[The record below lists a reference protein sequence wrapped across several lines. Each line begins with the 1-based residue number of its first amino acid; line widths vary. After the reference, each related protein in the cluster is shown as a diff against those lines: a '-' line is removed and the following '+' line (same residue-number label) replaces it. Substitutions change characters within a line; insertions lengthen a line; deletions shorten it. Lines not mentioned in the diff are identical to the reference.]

1 MPDLTSTTIAGRYV
15 IQKKIAGG
23 GMATVY
29 LALDNR
35 LDREVAVKVIHSHLA
50 ADQDFLSKFSQEAK
64 LAARLSHPNLVN
76 VFDQGTDGAITYL
89 VMEYVEG
96 ITLRDALKK
105 FGRLTADQALE
116 LYEQLLSGLA
126 AAHRAGI
133 LHRDLKPENV
143 LLADD
148 GRVKLADFGLAR
160 SVDAQTQADS
170 LVGTVAYLSPELVL
184 RGQVDA
190 RSDVYAAG
198 IMLYELTTGRQPF
211 QGEQAVQ
218 VAMQHANDT
227 VSAPSLTQ
235 ADVPEIIDDLVLWAT
250 AREPS
255 DRPQDAVELLA
266 AVKQARAQLAGG
278 ADSKLQRTS
287 VMPRFTGP
295 DTADSADPG
304 DGADTQ
310 ILSADPAETQRINGN
325 VEGATVVIDSMAPTT
340 AISTAS
346 PVGQVAISR
355 LDRPI
360 RWLTLLLSSALVV
373 LLGLG
378 TGWAFGS
385 GPLALKQT
393 PNLAGLTL
401 DQANSALANCRC
413 DVWTEFEYS
422 KTVAKDRIIRSNPAA
437 GQPLWVN
444 ITLVISKGARLIS
457 VPDISNLNVAAA
469 TVEVVKAGLTLGK
482 VSSWFS
488 SAAIGSIYDY
498 TGKDKIKIAEGSPVD
513 LKVSL
518 GPLPMLSNVN
528 QTIATAALEG
538 AGLRVEIVT
547 EQFSDTV
554 ASGNVINFVPLTE
567 PIGTGGKV
575 ELIVSKGPV
584 PQVG

>member
-1 MPDLTSTTIAGRYV
+1 MADLTSRTIAGRYV

-35 LDREVAVKVIHSHLA
+35 LDREVAFKVIHSHLA
-50 ADQDFLSKFSQEAK
+50 TDQDFLSKFSQEAK

-76 VFDQGTDGAITYL
+76 VFDQGTDGDVTYL
-89 VMEYVEG
+89 AMEYVEG
-96 ITLRDALKK
+96 MTLRDALKK
-105 FGRLTADQALE
+105 FGRLSATQALE

-126 AAHRAGI
+126 AAHRGGI

-218 VAMQHANDT
+218 VAMQHANEE
-227 VSAPSLTQ
+227 VAAPSLIQ
-235 ADVPEIIDDLVLWAT
+235 ADVPPVIDELVLWAT
-250 AREPS
+250 ARDP
-255 DRPQDAVELLA
+255 DRRPHDAVELLA
-266 AVKQARAQLAGG
+266 AVKQARARLAAGPN
-278 ADSKLQRTS
+278 SKIQHTT
-287 VMPRFTGP
+287 VMPRVS
-295 DTADSADPG
+295 SADAAATQVLG
-304 DGADTQ
+304 SDAGATEV
-310 ILSADPAETQRINGN
+310 LSGQL
-325 VEGATVVIDSMAPTT
+325 EGATQVLAPMDATT
-340 AISTAS
+340 AFETVSTAE
-346 PVGQVAISR
+346 QHAISR

-360 RWLTLLLSSALVV
+360 RWLQLLLGSALVI

-378 TGWAFGS
+378 VGWTFGS
-385 GPLALKQT
+385 GPLALQQT
-393 PNLAGLTL
+393 PNLTGLTV
-401 DQANSALANCRC
+401 DQAYAALEGCRC
-413 DVWTEFEYS
+413 DVWTEFENS

-444 ITLVISKGARLIS
+444 ITLVVSKGAKLVE

-469 TVEVVKAGLTLGK
+469 TVEIVKQGLTLGK
-482 VSSWFS
+482 VSSWFN
-488 SAAIGSIYDY
+488 SAAIGSIYDF
-498 TGKDKIKIAEGSPVD
+498 TGKDKAKIAEGSAIDV
-513 LKVSL
+513 KVSL

-528 QTIATAALEG
+528 QTIATAALEA
-538 AGLRVEIVT
+538 AGLQVEIVT

-554 ASGNVINFVPLTE
+554 ASGNAINFVPLTE

>member
-1 MPDLTSTTIAGRYV
+1 MLDLVGKTIAGRYEV
-15 IQKKIAGG
+15 TKRIADG
-23 GMATVY
+23 GMATVF

-35 LDREVAVKVIHSHLA
+35 LDREVAIKVIHPHLSGDA
-50 ADQDFLSKFSQEAK
+50 EFLLKFSQEAK
-64 LAARLSHPNLVN
+64 MAAKLSHPNLVN

-89 VMEYVEG
+89 VMEYVQG

-105 FGRLTADQALE
+105 FGRLTAEQALE

-126 AAHRAGI
+126 AAHKAGI

-160 SVDAQTQADS
+160 SVDTQTQAGS

-198 IMLYELTTGRQPF
+198 IMLYELVTGRQPF
-211 QGEQAVQ
+211 QGEQPVQ
-218 VAMQHANDT
+218 VAMQHANNA
-227 VSAPSLTQ
+227 VPAPSQIQ
-235 ADVPEIIDDLVLWAT
+235 ADVPQVVDEIVHWAT
-250 AREPS
+250 SREA
-255 DRPQDAVELLA
+255 DERPKDAVELLA
-266 AVKQARAQLAGG
+266 AVKKARTEGSTGRRINLARTTVMPSVESNETQVLGQG
-278 ADSKLQRTS
+278 LDELTS
-287 VMPRFTGP
+287 VLPQA
-295 DTADSADPG
+295 TA
-304 DGADTQ
+304 
-310 ILSADPAETQRINGN
+310 
-325 VEGATVVIDSMAPTT
+325 GATQVLSQGDLTSVIGQNDLPAGN
-340 AISTAS
+340 AISK
-346 PVGQVAISR
+346 

-360 RWLTLLLSSALVV
+360 KWFGLLLGSVLVV

-378 TGWAFGS
+378 VGWAFGS
-385 GPLALKQT
+385 GPLALQQT
-393 PNLAGLTL
+393 PNLAGLTIE
-401 DQANSALANCRC
+401 QADEALANCHC
-413 DVWTEFEYS
+413 DIFTEFENS
-422 KTVAKDRIIRSNPAA
+422 NTVPKDRIIRSTPAA

-444 ITLVISKGARLIS
+444 ITLVISKGAKLVS
-457 VPDISNLNVAAA
+457 VPDVSALNVAEA
-469 TVEVVKAGLTLGK
+469 TVEIVKAGLTLGK

-488 SAAIGSIYDY
+488 SAAIGSIYDF
-498 TGKDKIKIAEGSPVD
+498 TGKDKGKIAEGSPVD

-528 QTIATAALEG
+528 QTIATAALEA
-538 AGLRVEIVT
+538 AGLQVEIVT
-547 EQFSDTV
+547 QQFSDTV